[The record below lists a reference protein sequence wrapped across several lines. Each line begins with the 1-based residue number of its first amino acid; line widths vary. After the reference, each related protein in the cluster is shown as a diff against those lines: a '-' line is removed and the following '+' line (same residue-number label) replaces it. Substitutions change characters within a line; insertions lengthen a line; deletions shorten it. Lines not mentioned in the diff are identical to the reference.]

1 MYINLLSHRYHRSS
15 IYEHRIKAIFV
26 HRFCRKSLCL
36 FVNISLFAI
45 VITMIILI
53 IHNGELINY

>member
-1 MYINLLSHRYHRSS
+1 MLYHMYHRSS

-36 FVNISLFAI
+36 FGHISLFAI
-45 VITMIILI
+45 VITMVILS
-53 IHNGELINY
+53 IHNAELINY